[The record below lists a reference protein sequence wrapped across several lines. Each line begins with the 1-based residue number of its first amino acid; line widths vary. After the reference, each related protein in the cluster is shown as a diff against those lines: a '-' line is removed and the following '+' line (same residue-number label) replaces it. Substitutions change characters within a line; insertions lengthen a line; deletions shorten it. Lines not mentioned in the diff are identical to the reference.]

1 MPGHCGP
8 PNAALGASR
17 LSTAH
22 HDDSLDSSMH
32 SVEDVDD
39 SSVHFIPERRT
50 SKVTIREPSPRL
62 SGAEEPPPH
71 KPLLAEAAASSTD
84 DASEERPRT
93 AALFVVLLSAV
104 MGAIAVVQEKWGS
117 GVEANSARQE
127 GAPPISGVN
136 TLWVIISTA
145 LVMLMTPA
153 VSLYYGGMVAEDQV
167 LNRMVRTFVNLG
179 LVGFQWIWVGY
190 SLAFAPSNPYAFNLV
205 GDFSFV
211 VLSGVGT
218 SPAGSPAEKYGVPH
232 FVFVMFQLM
241 FASITTTILSGSV
254 ANLMSFK
261 AFCPFIIVWT
271 TVVYDPIC
279 HAIWGGGLMSWHLD
293 FAGGLVIHVTSGVS
307 AAAAAT
313 YLYRLSHNVEV
324 GFSKTDEDESA
335 DPNFDAKAM
344 WKKALHRPS
353 VVRMRRPSIQLRPLG
368 PTTLRAMSGASPQMI
383 RPADA
388 ESPPDATSKA
398 HAASEYLDD
407 DNPSVKELVYYM
419 LEPGYTKE
427 REMVWDRAL
436 GGVTIAHNRTFVV
449 LGAVLLWFGWFGFNG
464 GSALTPG
471 DVAAAALL
479 NTNIAAG
486 VAMITWM
493 FCEAMCGGNPS
504 AIGAATGAI
513 CGLVGVTPCAGYI
526 PALAAGPIGAMSAG
540 CAFGFVW
547 LDKHTMWF
555 NWLSNPLD
563 VGATHGVSGIIG
575 SLLTGIFAFKPV
587 NMDEHKLVDN
597 GLVFGGGWTL
607 FRDGILATLITIS
620 YSTVMTILICIMLT
634 KMLGV
639 DGILSSA
646 LLPEDELQGSDDDG
660 QKSQQGGAQQST
672 SLPLNRQPPGK
683 ITHAAQGSL
692 SQQQNLRKEQR
703 RRMSIGN

>member
-1 MPGHCGP
+1 MNFSPEKRRCRSLP
-8 PNAALGASR
+8 PQGA
-17 LSTAH
+17 
-22 HDDSLDSSMH
+22 
-32 SVEDVDD
+32 V
-39 SSVHFIPERRT
+39 
-50 SKVTIREPSPRL
+50 KVPILRP
-62 SGAEEPPPH
+62 AEPPPQPPPV
-71 KPLLAEAAASSTD
+71 KPLAEAEAPSTAD
-84 DASEERPRT
+84 DASEQRPKK
-93 AALFVVLLSAV
+93 AVSFVLLLSAV
-104 MGAIAVVQEKWGS
+104 MAAISVVQEKWGS

-127 GAPPISGVN
+127 DAPPISGVN
-136 TLWVIISTA
+136 TLWVIISTT
-145 LVMLMTPA
+145 LVMIMTPA

-190 SLAFAPSNPYAFNLV
+190 SLAFAPSNPHAFNLV

-241 FASITTTILSGSV
+241 FAAITTTILSGSV
-254 ANLMSFK
+254 ANLMSFN
-261 AFCPFIIVWT
+261 AFCRFIVVWT
-271 TVVYDPIC
+271 TLVYDPLC
-279 HAIWGGGLMSWHLD
+279 HAVWGGGLMDWHLD
-293 FAGGLVIHVTSGVS
+293 FAGGLVIHVSSGVS

-313 YLYRLSHNVEV
+313 YLYRLSYKVEATLAQ
-324 GFSKTDEDESA
+324 TDEAESMDSNASLLLRRASLDEKESRRKS
-335 DPNFDAKAM
+335 F
-344 WKKALHRPS
+344 
-353 VVRMRRPSIQLRPLG
+353 VRIRRPSTYVDNLPD
-368 PTTLRAMSGASPQMI
+368 ASPQMQK
-383 RPADA
+383 P
-388 ESPPDATSKA
+388 
-398 HAASEYLDD
+398 SEYLDD
-407 DNPSVKELVYYM
+407 DNPSVKELLHFLV
-419 LEPGYTKE
+419 EPGHTKE
-427 REMVWDRAL
+427 HEMVWDRAL
-436 GGVTIAHNRTFVV
+436 GDVTIAHNRTFVV

-464 GSALTPG
+464 GSALAPN

-547 LDKHTMWF
+547 LDKHTRWF